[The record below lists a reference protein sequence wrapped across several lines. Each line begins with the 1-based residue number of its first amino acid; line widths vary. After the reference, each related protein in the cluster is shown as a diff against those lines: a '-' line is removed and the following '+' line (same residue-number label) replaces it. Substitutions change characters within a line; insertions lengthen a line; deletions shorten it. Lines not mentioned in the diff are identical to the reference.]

1 MKEDRM
7 KKLSENPSDLVDYS
21 LPTRALGHGMKHE
34 LSLEVHTHEHK
45 DDIGW
50 QEMLEVWGKNPCK
63 PKDDGMTVLQ
73 LFKRGR
79 DDFDILVN
87 YAPTPLNVTRRKG
100 VWTCRHRYDLEIN
113 AMSPEL
119 AVAVW
124 AVFLEALNL
133 GALPHIKEELSK

>member
-1 MKEDRM
+1 
-7 KKLSENPSDLVDYS
+7 
-21 LPTRALGHGMKHE
+21 
-34 LSLEVHTHEHK
+34 
-45 DDIGW
+45 
-50 QEMLEVWGKNPCK
+50 
-63 PKDDGMTVLQ
+63 MTVLQ

-124 AVFLEALNL
+124 AVFLEAINL